1 MKKVYIVYSE
11 EGNIG
16 KKIKVFDFEFYAAK
30 YARDKG
36 LKVIEKTL
44 LTDIVYGK

>member
-16 KKIKVFDFEFYAAK
+16 KKIKVFDFEFYAAI

-44 LTDIVYGK
+44 IVDLVR